1 LEFEN
6 RSLLIFASKRF
17 KEIDAKEDETGCQSR
32 DVDTTILRIP
42 IFLTLLLV
50 R

>member
-1 LEFEN
+1 LEFGN

-32 DVDTTILRIP
+32 DVDTILRIP